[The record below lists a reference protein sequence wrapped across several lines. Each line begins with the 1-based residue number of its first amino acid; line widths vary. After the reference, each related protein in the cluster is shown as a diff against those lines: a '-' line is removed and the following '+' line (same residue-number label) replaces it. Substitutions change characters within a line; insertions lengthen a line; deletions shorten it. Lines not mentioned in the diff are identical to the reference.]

1 MTRNL
6 SHAMLGLALATI
18 LFSWA
23 GNALAQSGAAQKKQ
37 QQAPAKVIDPV
48 CNMQID
54 PAKAAAKSE
63 YKGQTIYFCSDHC
76 KRKFD
81 AAPETYLRKTPPK
94 K

>member
-6 SHAMLGLALATI
+6 SRTMLGLALAII
-18 LFSWA
+18 LFSWT
-23 GNALAQSGAAQKKQ
+23 GDALAQSGAPQKKQ

-63 YKGQTIYFCSDHC
+63 YKGQTIYFCSDYC

-81 AAPETYLRKTPPK
+81 AAPETYLKKPAPK